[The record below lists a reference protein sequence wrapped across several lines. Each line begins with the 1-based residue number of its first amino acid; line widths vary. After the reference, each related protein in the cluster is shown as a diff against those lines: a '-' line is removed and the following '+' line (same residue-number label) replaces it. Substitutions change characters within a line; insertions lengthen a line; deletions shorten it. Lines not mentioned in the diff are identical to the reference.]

1 VEPPP
6 GNANGHHNGNGATPP
21 AEAPAPVLEPAIPLA
36 SRSQARL
43 PARPQ
48 PLPPPP
54 PVSQLATYAQETE
67 MPVLVG
73 PPPLDISRPV
83 IRLRN
88 DGSLGRGEYART
100 TSGSGIS
107 FR

>member
-1 VEPPP
+1 
-6 GNANGHHNGNGATPP
+6 
-21 AEAPAPVLEPAIPLA
+21 
-36 SRSQARL
+36 
-43 PARPQ
+43 
-48 PLPPPP
+48 
-54 PVSQLATYAQETE
+54 

-100 TSGSGIS
+100 TSGSGVG
-107 FR
+107 